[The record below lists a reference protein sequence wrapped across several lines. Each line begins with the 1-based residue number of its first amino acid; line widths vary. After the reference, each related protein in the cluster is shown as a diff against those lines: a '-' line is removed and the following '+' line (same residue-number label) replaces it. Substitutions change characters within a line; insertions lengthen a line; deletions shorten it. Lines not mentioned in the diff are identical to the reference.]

1 MRIFDD
7 KRCDDTIRLAIDR
20 ELGSIQLDASQKS
33 AILAQC
39 RPSLT
44 VAPRRR
50 PVRRVLAVAA
60 SFAAV
65 MVLSAGT
72 LAAAPELRESLK
84 GLSEDTIAILQPV
97 NEVSE
102 DQGIRM
108 EVLGAVNDGG
118 VAVAFLSLQDTTGQG
133 RVSDTVLL
141 KDCRISDDMGGAFAN
156 VVSYDETTETA
167 ILRLESM
174 GVDADAGEKI
184 TVSARSLLSGEQQV
198 SDESTGYTVSE
209 LLASGPAAEYAA
221 PEEGMVMGSMAGV
234 ADPEHAEISMEEIE
248 QLKDSGKVPVL
259 KPWAESLKIDG
270 VDWASV
276 AAAAKI
282 GNQLHIQY
290 NTDSVLGGVN
300 SLSFRLKD
308 ASGQVL
314 DLPMLELNIG
324 PRTELS
330 QELYYTETNE
340 YVLFLPEGQDVSD
353 MEVVYSGT
361 TYDSLTQGEWST
373 TFRLEKVKE
382 RLQSKLNL
390 DLGGWTVE
398 SVTISPV
405 ALTVRGSGD
414 MWDMSGEMPM
424 PEISIQLQDGTQVET
439 SAAGTS
445 VSDEGVTLNSMF
457 NEILDLSQVKSVTLN
472 GEVLDMEYITE

>member
-44 VAPRRR
+44 VAPRHR
-50 PVRRVLAVAA
+50 PMRRVLAVAA

-65 MVLSAGT
+65 MVLSVGT

-97 NEVSE
+97 NQVSE

-133 RVSDTVLL
+133 RVSDTVRLM
-141 KDCRISDDMGGAFAN
+141 DCQISDDLGIAIAN

-167 ILRLESM
+167 ILRLEGM
-174 GVDADAGEKI
+174 GGDADAGEKI

-209 LLASGPAAEYAA
+209 LIASGPAAEYAP
-221 PEEGMVMGSMAGV
+221 PEEGLIMGSMAGV
-234 ADPEHAEISMEEIE
+234 DDPENAEITLEEID

-259 KPWAESLKIDG
+259 EPWAEGLKIDG
-270 VDWASV
+270 VDWATV

-308 ASGQVL
+308 SSGQIL

-330 QELYYTETNE
+330 RELYYTETNE

-361 TYDSLTQGEWST
+361 TYDSLTQGNWST
-373 TFRLEKVKE
+373 TFRLEQVKE
-382 RLQSKLNL
+382 RLQSRQEL

-398 SVTISPV
+398 SVTVSPV
-405 ALTVRGSGD
+405 AVTVRGSGD
-414 MWDMSGEMPM
+414 LWDLGGEMP
-424 PEISIQLQDGTQVET
+424 EVRVWLQDGTQVEA
-439 SAAGTS
+439 SSAGTS
-445 VSDEGVTLNSMF
+445 IDGEDVTLNSMF
-457 NEILDLSQVKSVTLN
+457 NEILDLSQVKMVTLN
-472 GEVLDMEYITE
+472 GEPLEMEYVAE

>member
-44 VAPRRR
+44 VAPRHR
-50 PVRRVLAVAA
+50 PMRRVLAVAA

-65 MVLSAGT
+65 MVLSVGT

-97 NEVSE
+97 NQVSE

-133 RVSDTVLL
+133 RVSDTVRLM
-141 KDCRISDDMGGAFAN
+141 DCQISDDLGIAIAN

-167 ILRLESM
+167 ILRLEGM
-174 GVDADAGEKI
+174 GGDADAGEKI

-209 LLASGPAAEYAA
+209 LIASGPAAEYAP
-221 PEEGMVMGSMAGV
+221 PEEGLIMGSMAGV
-234 ADPEHAEISMEEIE
+234 DDPENAEITLEEID

-259 KPWAESLKIDG
+259 EPWAEGLKIDG
-270 VDWASV
+270 VDWATV

-308 ASGQVL
+308 SSGQIL

-330 QELYYTETNE
+330 RELYYTETNE

-353 MEVVYSGT
+353 MEVVYSCT
-361 TYDSLTQGEWST
+361 TYDSLTQGNWST
-373 TFRLEKVKE
+373 TFRLEQVKE
-382 RLQSKLNL
+382 RLQSRQEL

-398 SVTISPV
+398 SVTVSPV
-405 ALTVRGSGD
+405 AVTVRGSGD
-414 MWDMSGEMPM
+414 LWDLGGEMP
-424 PEISIQLQDGTQVET
+424 EVRVWLQDGTQVEA
-439 SAAGTS
+439 SSAGTS
-445 VSDEGVTLNSMF
+445 IDGEDVTLNSMF
-457 NEILDLSQVKSVTLN
+457 NEILDLSQVKTVTLN
-472 GEVLDMEYITE
+472 GEPLEMEYVAE

>member
-20 ELGSIQLDASQKS
+20 ELGSIQVDASQKS

-44 VAPRRR
+44 VAPRHR
-50 PVRRVLAVAA
+50 PMRRVLAVAA

-65 MVLSAGT
+65 MVLSVGT

-97 NEVSE
+97 NQVSE

-133 RVSDTVLL
+133 RVSDTVRLM
-141 KDCRISDDMGGAFAN
+141 DCQISDDLGIAIAN

-167 ILRLESM
+167 ILRLEGM
-174 GVDADAGEKI
+174 GGDADAGEKI

-209 LLASGPAAEYAA
+209 LIASGPAAEYAP
-221 PEEGMVMGSMAGV
+221 PEEGLIMGSMAGV
-234 ADPEHAEISMEEIE
+234 DDPENAEITLEEID

-259 KPWAESLKIDG
+259 EPWAEGLKIDG
-270 VDWASV
+270 VDWATV

-308 ASGQVL
+308 SSGQIL

-330 QELYYTETNE
+330 RELYYTETNE

-361 TYDSLTQGEWST
+361 TYDSLTQGNWST
-373 TFRLEKVKE
+373 TFRLEQVKE
-382 RLQSKLNL
+382 RLQSRQEL

-398 SVTISPV
+398 SVTVSPV
-405 ALTVRGSGD
+405 AVTVRGSGD
-414 MWDMSGEMPM
+414 LWDLGGEMP
-424 PEISIQLQDGTQVET
+424 EVRVWLQDGTQVEA
-439 SAAGTS
+439 SSAGTS
-445 VSDEGVTLNSMF
+445 IDGEDVTLNSMF
-457 NEILDLSQVKSVTLN
+457 NEILDLSQVKTVTLN
-472 GEVLDMEYITE
+472 GEPLEMEYVAE

>member
-44 VAPRRR
+44 VAPHHR
-50 PVRRVLAVAA
+50 PMRRVLAVAA

-65 MVLSAGT
+65 MVLSVGT

-97 NEVSE
+97 NQVSE

-133 RVSDTVLL
+133 RVSDTVRLM
-141 KDCRISDDMGGAFAN
+141 DCQISDDLGIAIAN

-167 ILRLESM
+167 ILRLEGM
-174 GVDADAGEKI
+174 GGDADAGEKI

-198 SDESTGYTVSE
+198 SDESTGYTASE
-209 LLASGPAAEYAA
+209 LIASGPAAEYAP
-221 PEEGMVMGSMAGV
+221 PEEGLIMGSMAGV
-234 ADPEHAEISMEEIE
+234 DDPENAEITLEEID

-259 KPWAESLKIDG
+259 EPWAEGLKIDG
-270 VDWASV
+270 VDWATV

-308 ASGQVL
+308 SSGQIL

-330 QELYYTETNE
+330 RELYYTETNE

-361 TYDSLTQGEWST
+361 TYDSLTQGNWST
-373 TFRLEKVKE
+373 TFRLEQVKE
-382 RLQSKLNL
+382 RLQSRQEL
-390 DLGGWTVE
+390 DLDGWTVE
-398 SVTISPV
+398 SVTVSPV
-405 ALTVRGSGD
+405 AVTVRGSGD
-414 MWDMSGEMPM
+414 LWDLGGEMP
-424 PEISIQLQDGTQVET
+424 EVRVWLQDGTQVEA
-439 SAAGTS
+439 SSAGTS
-445 VSDEGVTLNSMF
+445 IDGEDVTLNSMF
-457 NEILDLSQVKSVTLN
+457 NEILDLSQVKTVTLN
-472 GEVLDMEYITE
+472 GEPLEMEYVAE

>member
-44 VAPRRR
+44 VAPRHR
-50 PVRRVLAVAA
+50 PMRRVLAVAA

-65 MVLSAGT
+65 MVLSVGT

-97 NEVSE
+97 NQVSE

-133 RVSDTVLL
+133 RVSDTVRLM
-141 KDCRISDDMGGAFAN
+141 DCQISDDLGIAIAN

-167 ILRLESM
+167 ILRLEGM
-174 GVDADAGEKI
+174 GGDADAGEKI

-209 LLASGPAAEYAA
+209 LIASGPAAEYAS
-221 PEEGMVMGSMAGV
+221 PEEGLIMGSMAGV
-234 ADPEHAEISMEEIE
+234 DDPENAEITLEEID

-259 KPWAESLKIDG
+259 EPWAEGLKIDG
-270 VDWASV
+270 VDWATV

-308 ASGQVL
+308 SSGQIL

-330 QELYYTETNE
+330 RELYYTETNE

-361 TYDSLTQGEWST
+361 TYDSLTQGNWST
-373 TFRLEKVKE
+373 TFRLEQVKE
-382 RLQSKLNL
+382 RLQSRQEL

-398 SVTISPV
+398 SVTVSPV
-405 ALTVRGSGD
+405 AVTVRGSGD
-414 MWDMSGEMPM
+414 LWDLGGEMP
-424 PEISIQLQDGTQVET
+424 EVRVWLQDGTQVEA
-439 SAAGTS
+439 SSAGTS
-445 VSDEGVTLNSMF
+445 IDGEDVTLNSMF
-457 NEILDLSQVKSVTLN
+457 NEILDLSQVKTVTLN
-472 GEVLDMEYITE
+472 GEPLEMEYVAE

>member
-44 VAPRRR
+44 VAPRHR
-50 PVRRVLAVAA
+50 PMRRVLAVAA

-65 MVLSAGT
+65 MVLSVGT

-97 NEVSE
+97 NQVSE

-133 RVSDTVLL
+133 RVSDTVRLM
-141 KDCRISDDMGGAFAN
+141 DCQISDDLGIAIAN

-167 ILRLESM
+167 ILRLEGM
-174 GVDADAGEKI
+174 GGDADAGEKI

-209 LLASGPAAEYAA
+209 LIASGPAAEYAP
-221 PEEGMVMGSMAGV
+221 PEEGLIMGSMAGV
-234 ADPEHAEISMEEIE
+234 DDPENAEITLEEID

-259 KPWAESLKIDG
+259 EPWAEGLKIDG
-270 VDWASV
+270 VDWATV

-308 ASGQVL
+308 SSGQIL

-330 QELYYTETNE
+330 RELYYTETNE

-361 TYDSLTQGEWST
+361 TYDSLTQGNWST
-373 TFRLEKVKE
+373 TFRLEQVKE
-382 RLQSKLNL
+382 RLQSGQEL

-398 SVTISPV
+398 NVTVSPV
-405 ALTVRGSGD
+405 AVTVRGSGD
-414 MWDMSGEMPM
+414 LWDLGGEMP
-424 PEISIQLQDGTQVET
+424 EVRVWLQDGTQVEA
-439 SAAGTS
+439 SSAGTS
-445 VSDEGVTLNSMF
+445 IDGEDVTLNSMF
-457 NEILDLSQVKSVTLN
+457 NEILDLSQVKTVTLN
-472 GEVLDMEYITE
+472 GEPLEMEYVAE

>member
-44 VAPRRR
+44 VAPRHR
-50 PVRRVLAVAA
+50 PMRRVLAVAA

-65 MVLSAGT
+65 MVLSVGT

-97 NEVSE
+97 NQVSE

-133 RVSDTVLL
+133 RVSDTVRLM
-141 KDCRISDDMGGAFAN
+141 DCQISDDLGIAIAN

-167 ILRLESM
+167 ILRLEGM
-174 GVDADAGEKI
+174 GGDADAGEKI

-209 LLASGPAAEYAA
+209 LIASGPAAEYAP
-221 PEEGMVMGSMAGV
+221 PEEGLIMGSMAGV
-234 ADPEHAEISMEEIE
+234 DDPENAEITLEEID

-259 KPWAESLKIDG
+259 EPWAEGLKIDG
-270 VDWASV
+270 VDWATV

-308 ASGQVL
+308 SSGQIL

-330 QELYYTETNE
+330 RELYYTETNE
-340 YVLFLPEGQDVSD
+340 YVLFLPEGQDASD

-361 TYDSLTQGEWST
+361 TYDSLTQGNWST
-373 TFRLEKVKE
+373 TFRLEQVKE
-382 RLQSKLNL
+382 RLQSRQEL
-390 DLGGWTVE
+390 DVGGWTVE
-398 SVTISPV
+398 SVTVSPV
-405 ALTVRGSGD
+405 SVTVRGSGD
-414 MWDMSGEMPM
+414 LWDMGGEMP
-424 PEISIQLQDGTQVET
+424 EVRVWLQDGTQVEA
-439 SAAGTS
+439 SSAGTS
-445 VSDEGVTLNSMF
+445 IDGEDVTLNSMF
-457 NEILDLSQVKSVTLN
+457 NEILDLSQVKTVTLN
-472 GEVLDMEYITE
+472 GKPLEMEYVAE

>member
-44 VAPRRR
+44 VAPHHR
-50 PVRRVLAVAA
+50 PMRRVLAVAA

-65 MVLSAGT
+65 MVLSVGT

-97 NEVSE
+97 NQVSE

-133 RVSDTVLL
+133 RVSDTVRLM
-141 KDCRISDDMGGAFAN
+141 DCQISDDLGIAIAN

-167 ILRLESM
+167 ILRLEGM
-174 GVDADAGEKI
+174 GGDADAGEKI

-209 LLASGPAAEYAA
+209 LIASGPAAEYAP
-221 PEEGMVMGSMAGV
+221 PEEGLIMGSMAGV
-234 ADPEHAEISMEEIE
+234 DDPENAEITLEEID

-259 KPWAESLKIDG
+259 EPWAESLKIDG
-270 VDWASV
+270 VDWATV

-308 ASGQVL
+308 SSGQIL

-330 QELYYTETNE
+330 RELYYTETNE

-361 TYDSLTQGEWST
+361 TYDSLTQGNWST
-373 TFRLEKVKE
+373 TFRLEQVKE
-382 RLQSKLNL
+382 RLQSRQEL

-398 SVTISPV
+398 SVTVSPV
-405 ALTVRGSGD
+405 AVTVRGSGD
-414 MWDMSGEMPM
+414 LWDLGGEMP
-424 PEISIQLQDGTQVET
+424 EVRVWLQDGTQVEA
-439 SAAGTS
+439 SSAGTS
-445 VSDEGVTLNSMF
+445 IDGEDVTLNSMF
-457 NEILDLSQVKSVTLN
+457 NEILDLSQVKMVTLN
-472 GEVLDMEYITE
+472 GEPLEMEYVAE

>member
-44 VAPRRR
+44 VAPHHR
-50 PVRRVLAVAA
+50 PMRRVLAVAA

-65 MVLSAGT
+65 MVLSVGT

-97 NEVSE
+97 NQVSE

-133 RVSDTVLL
+133 RVSDTVRLM
-141 KDCRISDDMGGAFAN
+141 DCQISDDLGIAIAN

-167 ILRLESM
+167 ILRLEGM
-174 GVDADAGEKI
+174 GGDADAGEKI

-209 LLASGPAAEYAA
+209 LIASGPAAEYAP
-221 PEEGMVMGSMAGV
+221 PEEGLIMGSMAGV
-234 ADPEHAEISMEEIE
+234 DDPENAEITLEEID

-259 KPWAESLKIDG
+259 EPWAEGLKIDG
-270 VDWASV
+270 VDWATV

-308 ASGQVL
+308 SSGQIL

-330 QELYYTETNE
+330 RELYYTETNE
-340 YVLFLPEGQDVSD
+340 YVLFLPEGQDASD

-361 TYDSLTQGEWST
+361 TYDSLTQGNWST
-373 TFRLEKVKE
+373 TFRLEQVKE
-382 RLQSKLNL
+382 RLQSRQEL
-390 DLGGWTVE
+390 DVGGWTVE
-398 SVTISPV
+398 SVTVSPV
-405 ALTVRGSGD
+405 SVTVRGSGD
-414 MWDMSGEMPM
+414 LWDMGGEMP
-424 PEISIQLQDGTQVET
+424 EVRVWLQDGTQVEA
-439 SAAGTS
+439 SSAGTS
-445 VSDEGVTLNSMF
+445 IDGEDVTLNSMF
-457 NEILDLSQVKSVTLN
+457 NEILDLSQVKTVTLN
-472 GEVLDMEYITE
+472 GKPLEMEYVAE

>member
-1 MRIFDD
+1 M
-7 KRCDDTIRLAIDR
+7 
-20 ELGSIQLDASQKS
+20 DASQKS

-44 VAPRRR
+44 VAPRHR
-50 PVRRVLAVAA
+50 PMRRVLAVAA

-65 MVLSAGT
+65 MVLSVGT

-97 NEVSE
+97 NQVSE

-133 RVSDTVLL
+133 RVSDTVRLM
-141 KDCRISDDMGGAFAN
+141 DCQISDDLGIAIAN

-167 ILRLESM
+167 ILRLEGM
-174 GVDADAGEKI
+174 GGDADAGEKI

-209 LLASGPAAEYAA
+209 LIASGPAAEYAP
-221 PEEGMVMGSMAGV
+221 PEEGLIMGSMAGV
-234 ADPEHAEISMEEIE
+234 DDPENAEITLEEID

-259 KPWAESLKIDG
+259 EPWAEGLKIDG
-270 VDWASV
+270 VDWATV

-308 ASGQVL
+308 SSGQIL

-330 QELYYTETNE
+330 RELYYTEINE

-361 TYDSLTQGEWST
+361 TYDSLTQGNWST
-373 TFRLEKVKE
+373 TFRLEQVKE
-382 RLQSKLNL
+382 RLQSRQEL

-398 SVTISPV
+398 SVTVSPV
-405 ALTVRGSGD
+405 AVTVRGSGD
-414 MWDMSGEMPM
+414 LWDLGGEMP
-424 PEISIQLQDGTQVET
+424 EVRVWLQDGTQVEA
-439 SAAGTS
+439 SSAGTS
-445 VSDEGVTLNSMF
+445 IDGEDVTLNSMF
-457 NEILDLSQVKSVTLN
+457 NEILDLSQVKTVTLN
-472 GEVLDMEYITE
+472 GEPLEMEYVAE

>member
-44 VAPRRR
+44 VAPRHR
-50 PVRRVLAVAA
+50 PMRRVLAVAA

-65 MVLSAGT
+65 MVLSVGT

-97 NEVSE
+97 NQVSE

-133 RVSDTVLL
+133 RVSDTVRLM
-141 KDCRISDDMGGAFAN
+141 DCQISDDLGIAIAN

-167 ILRLESM
+167 ILRLEGM
-174 GVDADAGEKI
+174 GGDADAGEKI
-184 TVSARSLLSGEQQV
+184 TVSARSLLSGEQQG

-209 LLASGPAAEYAA
+209 LIASGPAAEYAP
-221 PEEGMVMGSMAGV
+221 PEEGLIMGSMAGV
-234 ADPEHAEISMEEIE
+234 DDPENAEITLEEID

-259 KPWAESLKIDG
+259 EPWAEGLKIDG
-270 VDWASV
+270 VDWATV

-308 ASGQVL
+308 SSGQIL

-330 QELYYTETNE
+330 RELYYTETNE

-361 TYDSLTQGEWST
+361 TYDSLTQGNWST
-373 TFRLEKVKE
+373 TFRLEQVKE
-382 RLQSKLNL
+382 LLQSRQEL
-390 DLGGWTVE
+390 DLDGWTVE
-398 SVTISPV
+398 SVTVSPV
-405 ALTVRGSGD
+405 AVTVRGSGD
-414 MWDMSGEMPM
+414 LWDLGGEMP
-424 PEISIQLQDGTQVET
+424 EVRVWLQDGTQVEA
-439 SAAGTS
+439 SSAGTS
-445 VSDEGVTLNSMF
+445 IDGEDVTLNSMF
-457 NEILDLSQVKSVTLN
+457 NEILDLSQVKTVTLN
-472 GEVLDMEYITE
+472 GEPLKMEYVAE

>member
-44 VAPRRR
+44 VAPHHR
-50 PVRRVLAVAA
+50 PMRRVLAVAA

-65 MVLSAGT
+65 MVLSVGT

-97 NEVSE
+97 NQVSE

-133 RVSDTVLL
+133 RVSDTVRLM
-141 KDCRISDDMGGAFAN
+141 DCQISDDLGIAIAN

-167 ILRLESM
+167 ILRLEGM
-174 GVDADAGEKI
+174 GGDADAGEKI

-209 LLASGPAAEYAA
+209 LIASGPAAEYAP
-221 PEEGMVMGSMAGV
+221 PEEGLIMGSMAGV
-234 ADPEHAEISMEEIE
+234 DDPENAEITLEEID

-259 KPWAESLKIDG
+259 EPWAEGLKIDG
-270 VDWASV
+270 GDWAAV

-308 ASGQVL
+308 SSGQIL

-330 QELYYTETNE
+330 RELYYTETNE

-361 TYDSLTQGEWST
+361 TYDSLTQGNWST
-373 TFRLEKVKE
+373 TFRLEQVKE
-382 RLQSKLNL
+382 RLQSRQ
-390 DLGGWTVE
+390 
-398 SVTISPV
+398 P
-405 ALTVRGSGD
+405 GSGRLERGEGD
-414 MWDMSGEMPM
+414 HLPGGAHRARQRRSVGSGRRDAGG
-424 PEISIQLQDGTQVET
+424 SRL
-439 SAAGTS
+439 AAGWYP
-445 VSDEGVTLNSMF
+445 GGCLFRRN
-457 NEILDLSQVKSVTLN
+457 IHRW
-472 GEVLDMEYITE
+472 

>member
-20 ELGSIQLDASQKS
+20 ELGSIQLDASQKN

-44 VAPRRR
+44 VTPRRR
-50 PVRRVLAVAA
+50 PMRRVLAVAA

-133 RVSDTVLL
+133 RVSDTVRLM
-141 KDCRISDDMGGAFAN
+141 DCKISEDMGMAFAH

-167 ILRLESM
+167 ILRLEGM
-174 GVDADAGEKI
+174 GGDADAGEKI

-198 SDESTGYTVSE
+198 SDEPTGYTVSE

-221 PEEGMVMGSMAGV
+221 PEEGQVMGIMAGV

-248 QLKDSGKVPVL
+248 QLKDSGQVPVL
-259 KPWAESLKIDG
+259 EPWAESLKIDG

-276 AAAAKI
+276 AAAKI

-300 SLSFRLKD
+300 NLSFRLKD
-308 ASGQVL
+308 AAGQVL

-361 TYDSLTQGEWST
+361 TYESLTQGEWST
-373 TFRLEKVKE
+373 TFRLEQVKE

-390 DLGGWTVE
+390 DLGGWSVE

-414 MWDMSGEMPM
+414 MWDMGSEMPM
-424 PEISIQLQDGTQVET
+424 PEITIQLQDGTQVET

-445 VSDEGVTLNSMF
+445 VSDKGVTLNSMF

-472 GEVLDMEYITE
+472 GEALDMEYITE

>member
-20 ELGSIQLDASQKS
+20 ELGSIHLDASQKS

-44 VAPRRR
+44 VAPRHR
-50 PVRRVLAVAA
+50 PMRRVLAVAA

-65 MVLSAGT
+65 MVLSVGT

-97 NEVSE
+97 NQVSE

-133 RVSDTVLL
+133 RVSDTVRLM
-141 KDCRISDDMGGAFAN
+141 DCQISDDLGIAIAN

-167 ILRLESM
+167 ILRLEGM
-174 GVDADAGEKI
+174 GGDADAGEKI

-209 LLASGPAAEYAA
+209 LIASGPAAEYAP
-221 PEEGMVMGSMAGV
+221 PEEGLIMGSMAGV
-234 ADPEHAEISMEEIE
+234 DDPENAEITLEEID

-259 KPWAESLKIDG
+259 EPWAEGLKIDG
-270 VDWASV
+270 VDWATV

-308 ASGQVL
+308 SSGQIL

-330 QELYYTETNE
+330 RELYYTETNE

-361 TYDSLTQGEWST
+361 TYDSLTQGNWST
-373 TFRLEKVKE
+373 TFRLEQVKE
-382 RLQSKLNL
+382 RLQSRQEL

-398 SVTISPV
+398 SVTVSPV
-405 ALTVRGSGD
+405 AVTVRGSGD
-414 MWDMSGEMPM
+414 LWDLGGEMP
-424 PEISIQLQDGTQVET
+424 EVRVWLQDGTQVEA
-439 SAAGTS
+439 SSAGTS
-445 VSDEGVTLNSMF
+445 IDGEDVTLNSMF
-457 NEILDLSQVKSVTLN
+457 NEILDLSQVKTVTLN
-472 GEVLDMEYITE
+472 GEPLKMEYVAE

>member
-44 VAPRRR
+44 VAPHHR
-50 PVRRVLAVAA
+50 PMRRVLAVAA

-65 MVLSAGT
+65 MVLSVGT

-97 NEVSE
+97 NQVSE

-133 RVSDTVLL
+133 RVSDTVRLM
-141 KDCRISDDMGGAFAN
+141 DCQISDDLGIAIAN

-167 ILRLESM
+167 ILRLEGM
-174 GVDADAGEKI
+174 GGDADAGEKI

-209 LLASGPAAEYAA
+209 LIASGPAAEYAP
-221 PEEGMVMGSMAGV
+221 PEEGLIMGSMAGV
-234 ADPEHAEISMEEIE
+234 DDPENAEITLEEID

-259 KPWAESLKIDG
+259 EPWAEGLKIDG
-270 VDWASV
+270 VDWATV

-308 ASGQVL
+308 SSGQIL

-330 QELYYTETNE
+330 RELYYTETNE

-361 TYDSLTQGEWST
+361 TYDSLTQGNWST
-373 TFRLEKVKE
+373 TFRLEQVKE
-382 RLQSKLNL
+382 RLQSRQEL

-398 SVTISPV
+398 SVTVSPV
-405 ALTVRGSGD
+405 AVTVRGSGD
-414 MWDMSGEMPM
+414 LWDLGGEMP
-424 PEISIQLQDGTQVET
+424 EVRVWLQDGTQVEA
-439 SAAGTS
+439 SSAGTS
-445 VSDEGVTLNSMF
+445 IDGEDVTLNSMF
-457 NEILDLSQVKSVTLN
+457 NEILDLSQVKTVTLN
-472 GEVLDMEYITE
+472 GEPLEMEYVAE

>member
-7 KRCDDTIRLAIDR
+7 KRCDDTIRLAIDH

-44 VAPRRR
+44 VTPRRR
-50 PVRRVLAVAA
+50 PMRRVLAVAA

-65 MVLSAGT
+65 MVLSVGT

-97 NEVSE
+97 NQVSE

-118 VAVAFLSLQDTTGQG
+118 VAVAFLSLQDTAGKG
-133 RVSDTVLL
+133 RVSDTIRLM
-141 KDCRISDDMGGAFAN
+141 DCKISDDLGVAIAN

-167 ILRLESM
+167 ILRLEGM
-174 GVDADAGEKI
+174 GGDADAGEKI

-198 SDESTGYTVSE
+198 SDEPTGYTVSE
-209 LLASGPAAEYAA
+209 LIASGPAAEYAA
-221 PEEGMVMGSMAGV
+221 PEEGLIMGSMAGV
-234 ADPEHAEISMEEIE
+234 DDPENAEITLEEID

-270 VDWASV
+270 VDWATV

-308 ASGQVL
+308 ASGEVL

-340 YVLFLPEGQDVSD
+340 YVLFLPEGRDVSN

-361 TYDSLTQGEWST
+361 TYESLTQGEWST
-373 TFRLEKVKE
+373 TFRLEQVKE
-382 RLQSKLNL
+382 RLQSKPKL
-390 DLGGWTVE
+390 DVGGWTVE
-398 SVTISPV
+398 SVTVSPV
-405 ALTVRGSGD
+405 SVTVRGSGD
-414 MWDMSGEMPM
+414 LWDMGGEMP
-424 PEISIQLQDGTQVET
+424 EVRVWLQDGTQVEA

-445 VSDEGVTLNSMF
+445 IDGEDVTLNSMF
-457 NEILDLSQVKSVTLN
+457 NEILDLSQVKTVTLN
-472 GEVLDMEYITE
+472 GEPLDMEYVAE

>member
-44 VAPRRR
+44 VAPRHR
-50 PVRRVLAVAA
+50 PMRRVLAVAA

-65 MVLSAGT
+65 MVLSVGT

-97 NEVSE
+97 NQVSE

-133 RVSDTVLL
+133 RVSDTVRLM
-141 KDCRISDDMGGAFAN
+141 DCQISDDLGIAIAN

-167 ILRLESM
+167 ILRLEGM
-174 GVDADAGEKI
+174 GGDTDAGEKI

-209 LLASGPAAEYAA
+209 LIASGPAAEYAP
-221 PEEGMVMGSMAGV
+221 PEEGLIMGSMAGV
-234 ADPEHAEISMEEIE
+234 DDPENAEITLEEID

-259 KPWAESLKIDG
+259 EPWAEGLKIDG
-270 VDWASV
+270 VDWATV

-308 ASGQVL
+308 SSGQIL

-330 QELYYTETNE
+330 RELYYTETNE

-361 TYDSLTQGEWST
+361 TYDSLTQGNWST
-373 TFRLEKVKE
+373 TFRLEQVKE
-382 RLQSKLNL
+382 RLQSGQEL

-398 SVTISPV
+398 NVTVSPV
-405 ALTVRGSGD
+405 AVTVRGSGD
-414 MWDMSGEMPM
+414 LWDLGGEMP
-424 PEISIQLQDGTQVET
+424 EVRVWLQDGTQVEA
-439 SAAGTS
+439 SSAGTS
-445 VSDEGVTLNSMF
+445 IDGEDVTLNSMF
-457 NEILDLSQVKSVTLN
+457 NEILDLSQVKTVTLN
-472 GEVLDMEYITE
+472 GEPLEMEYVAE

>member
-20 ELGSIQLDASQKS
+20 ELGSIHLDASQKS

-44 VAPRRR
+44 VAPRHR
-50 PVRRVLAVAA
+50 PMRRVLAVAA

-65 MVLSAGT
+65 MVLSVGT

-97 NEVSE
+97 NQVSE

-133 RVSDTVLL
+133 RVSDTVRLM
-141 KDCRISDDMGGAFAN
+141 DCQISDDLGIAIAN

-167 ILRLESM
+167 ILRLEGM
-174 GVDADAGEKI
+174 GGDADAGEKI

-209 LLASGPAAEYAA
+209 LIASGPAAEYAP
-221 PEEGMVMGSMAGV
+221 PEEGLIMGSMAGV
-234 ADPEHAEISMEEIE
+234 DDPENAEITLEEID

-259 KPWAESLKIDG
+259 EPWAEGLKIDG
-270 VDWASV
+270 VDWATV

-308 ASGQVL
+308 SSGQIL
-314 DLPMLELNIG
+314 DLRMLELNIG

-330 QELYYTETNE
+330 RELYYTETNE

-361 TYDSLTQGEWST
+361 TYDSLTQGNWST
-373 TFRLEKVKE
+373 TFRLEQVKE
-382 RLQSKLNL
+382 RLQSRQEL

-398 SVTISPV
+398 SVTVSPV
-405 ALTVRGSGD
+405 AVTVRGSGD
-414 MWDMSGEMPM
+414 LWDLGGEMP
-424 PEISIQLQDGTQVET
+424 EVRVWLQDGTQVEA
-439 SAAGTS
+439 SSAGTS
-445 VSDEGVTLNSMF
+445 IDGEDVTLNSMF
-457 NEILDLSQVKSVTLN
+457 NEILDLSQVKTVTLN
-472 GEVLDMEYITE
+472 GEPLKMEYVAE

>member
-44 VAPRRR
+44 VAPRHR
-50 PVRRVLAVAA
+50 PMRRVLAVAA

-65 MVLSAGT
+65 MVLSVGT

-97 NEVSE
+97 NQVSE

-133 RVSDTVLL
+133 RVSDTVRLM
-141 KDCRISDDMGGAFAN
+141 DCQISDDLGIAIAN

-167 ILRLESM
+167 ILRLEGM
-174 GVDADAGEKI
+174 GGDADAGEKI

-209 LLASGPAAEYAA
+209 LIASGPAAEYAP
-221 PEEGMVMGSMAGV
+221 PEEGLIMGSMAGV
-234 ADPEHAEISMEEIE
+234 DDPENAEITLEEID

-259 KPWAESLKIDG
+259 EPWAEGLKIDG
-270 VDWASV
+270 VDWATV

-308 ASGQVL
+308 SSGQIL

-330 QELYYTETNE
+330 RELYYTETNE

-361 TYDSLTQGEWST
+361 TYDSLTQGNWST
-373 TFRLEKVKE
+373 TFRLEQVKE
-382 RLQSKLNL
+382 RLQSRQEL

-398 SVTISPV
+398 SVTVSPV
-405 ALTVRGSGD
+405 AVTVRGSGD
-414 MWDMSGEMPM
+414 LWDLGGEMP
-424 PEISIQLQDGTQVET
+424 EVRVWLQDGTQVDA
-439 SAAGTS
+439 SSAGTS
-445 VSDEGVTLNSMF
+445 IDGEDVTLNSMF
-457 NEILDLSQVKSVTLN
+457 NEILDLSQVKTVTLN
-472 GEVLDMEYITE
+472 GEPLEMEYVAE

>member
-44 VAPRRR
+44 VAPHHR
-50 PVRRVLAVAA
+50 PMRRVLAVAA

-65 MVLSAGT
+65 MVLSVGT

-97 NEVSE
+97 NQVSE

-133 RVSDTVLL
+133 RVSDTVRLM
-141 KDCRISDDMGGAFAN
+141 DCQISDDLGIAIAN

-167 ILRLESM
+167 ILRLEGM
-174 GVDADAGEKI
+174 GGDADAGEKI

-209 LLASGPAAEYAA
+209 LIASGPAAEYAP
-221 PEEGMVMGSMAGV
+221 PEEGLIMGSMAGV
-234 ADPEHAEISMEEIE
+234 DDPENAEITLEEID

-259 KPWAESLKIDG
+259 EPWAEGLKIDG
-270 VDWASV
+270 VDWATV

-308 ASGQVL
+308 SSGQIL

-330 QELYYTETNE
+330 RELYYTETNE

-361 TYDSLTQGEWST
+361 TYDSLTQGNWST
-373 TFRLEKVKE
+373 TFRLEQVKE
-382 RLQSKLNL
+382 RLQSRQEL
-390 DLGGWTVE
+390 DMGGWTVE
-398 SVTISPV
+398 SVTVSPV
-405 ALTVRGSGD
+405 AVTVRGSGD
-414 MWDMSGEMPM
+414 LWDLGGEMP
-424 PEISIQLQDGTQVET
+424 EVRVWLQDGTQVDA
-439 SAAGTS
+439 SSAGTS
-445 VSDEGVTLNSMF
+445 IDGEDVTLNSMF
-457 NEILDLSQVKSVTLN
+457 NEILDLSQVKTVTLN
-472 GEVLDMEYITE
+472 GEPLEMEYVAE

>member
-7 KRCDDTIRLAIDR
+7 KRCDDTVRLAIDR

-44 VAPRRR
+44 VAPRHR

-65 MVLSAGT
+65 MVLSVGT

-97 NEVSE
+97 NQVSE

-133 RVSDTVLL
+133 RVSDTVRLM
-141 KDCRISDDMGGAFAN
+141 DCQISDDLGIAIAN

-167 ILRLESM
+167 ILRLEGM
-174 GVDADAGEKI
+174 GGDADAGEKI
-184 TVSARSLLSGEQQV
+184 TVSARSLLSGEQRV

-209 LLASGPAAEYAA
+209 LIASGPAAEYAP
-221 PEEGMVMGSMAGV
+221 PEEGLIMGSMAGV
-234 ADPEHAEISMEEIE
+234 DDPENAEITLEEID

-259 KPWAESLKIDG
+259 EPWAEGLKIDG
-270 VDWASV
+270 VDWATV

-308 ASGQVL
+308 SSGQIL

-330 QELYYTETNE
+330 RELYYTETNE

-361 TYDSLTQGEWST
+361 TYDSLTQGNWST
-373 TFRLEKVKE
+373 TFRLEQVKE
-382 RLQSKLNL
+382 RLQSRQEL

-398 SVTISPV
+398 SVTVSPV
-405 ALTVRGSGD
+405 AVTVRGSGD
-414 MWDMSGEMPM
+414 LWDLGGEMP
-424 PEISIQLQDGTQVET
+424 EVRVWLQDGTQVEA
-439 SAAGTS
+439 SSAGTS
-445 VSDEGVTLNSMF
+445 IDGEDVTLNSMF
-457 NEILDLSQVKSVTLN
+457 NEILDLSQVKTVTLN
-472 GEVLDMEYITE
+472 GEPLEMEYVAE

>member
-7 KRCDDTIRLAIDR
+7 KRCDDTIRLVIDR

-44 VAPRRR
+44 VAPRHR
-50 PVRRVLAVAA
+50 PMRRVLAVAA

-65 MVLSAGT
+65 MVLSVGT

-97 NEVSE
+97 NQVSE

-133 RVSDTVLL
+133 RVSDTVRLM
-141 KDCRISDDMGGAFAN
+141 DCQISDDLGIAIAN

-167 ILRLESM
+167 ILRLEGM
-174 GVDADAGEKI
+174 GGDADAGEKI

-209 LLASGPAAEYAA
+209 LIASGPAAEYAP
-221 PEEGMVMGSMAGV
+221 PEEGLIMGSMAGV
-234 ADPEHAEISMEEIE
+234 DDPENAEITLEEID

-259 KPWAESLKIDG
+259 EPWAEGLKIDG
-270 VDWASV
+270 VDWATV

-308 ASGQVL
+308 SSGQIL

-330 QELYYTETNE
+330 RELYYTETNE

-361 TYDSLTQGEWST
+361 TYDSLTQGNWST
-373 TFRLEKVKE
+373 TFRLEQVKE
-382 RLQSKLNL
+382 RLQSGQEL

-398 SVTISPV
+398 NVTVSPV
-405 ALTVRGSGD
+405 AVTVRGSGD
-414 MWDMSGEMPM
+414 LWDLGGEMP
-424 PEISIQLQDGTQVET
+424 EVRVWLQDGTQVEA
-439 SAAGTS
+439 SSAGTS
-445 VSDEGVTLNSMF
+445 IDGEDVTLNSMF
-457 NEILDLSQVKSVTLN
+457 NEILDLSQVKTVTLN
-472 GEVLDMEYITE
+472 GEPLEMEYVAE

>member
-44 VAPRRR
+44 VAPHHR
-50 PVRRVLAVAA
+50 PMRRVLAVAA

-65 MVLSAGT
+65 MVLSVGT

-97 NEVSE
+97 NQVSE

-133 RVSDTVLL
+133 RVSDTVRLM
-141 KDCRISDDMGGAFAN
+141 DCQISDDLGIAIAN

-167 ILRLESM
+167 ILRLEGM
-174 GVDADAGEKI
+174 GGDADAGEKI

-209 LLASGPAAEYAA
+209 LIASGPAAEYAP
-221 PEEGMVMGSMAGV
+221 PEEGLIMGSMAGV
-234 ADPEHAEISMEEIE
+234 DDPENAEITLEEID

-259 KPWAESLKIDG
+259 EPWAESLKIDG
-270 VDWASV
+270 VDWATV

-308 ASGQVL
+308 SSGQIL

-330 QELYYTETNE
+330 RELYYTETNE

-361 TYDSLTQGEWST
+361 TYDSLTQGNWST
-373 TFRLEKVKE
+373 TFRLEQVKE
-382 RLQSKLNL
+382 RLQSRQEL

-398 SVTISPV
+398 SVTVSPV
-405 ALTVRGSGD
+405 AVTVRGSGD
-414 MWDMSGEMPM
+414 LWDLGGEMP
-424 PEISIQLQDGTQVET
+424 EVRVWLQDGTQVEA
-439 SAAGTS
+439 SSAGTS
-445 VSDEGVTLNSMF
+445 IDGEDVTLNSMF
-457 NEILDLSQVKSVTLN
+457 NEILDLSQVKTVTLN
-472 GEVLDMEYITE
+472 GEPLEMEYVAE

>member
-44 VAPRRR
+44 VAPRHR
-50 PVRRVLAVAA
+50 PMRRVLAVAA

-65 MVLSAGT
+65 MVLSVGT

-97 NEVSE
+97 NQVSE

-133 RVSDTVLL
+133 RVSDTVRLM
-141 KDCRISDDMGGAFAN
+141 DCQISDDLGIAIAN

-167 ILRLESM
+167 ILRLEGM
-174 GVDADAGEKI
+174 GGDADAGEKI

-209 LLASGPAAEYAA
+209 LIASGPAAEYAP
-221 PEEGMVMGSMAGV
+221 PEEGLIMGSMAGV
-234 ADPEHAEISMEEIE
+234 DDPENAEITLEEID

-259 KPWAESLKIDG
+259 EPWAEGLKIDG
-270 VDWASV
+270 VDWATV

-308 ASGQVL
+308 SSGQIL

-330 QELYYTETNE
+330 RELYYTETNE

-361 TYDSLTQGEWST
+361 TYDSLTQGNWST
-373 TFRLEKVKE
+373 TFRLEQVKE
-382 RLQSKLNL
+382 RLQSRPEL

-398 SVTISPV
+398 SVTVSPV
-405 ALTVRGSGD
+405 AVTVRGSGD
-414 MWDMSGEMPM
+414 LWDLGGEMP
-424 PEISIQLQDGTQVET
+424 EVRVWLQDGTQVEA
-439 SAAGTS
+439 SSAGTS
-445 VSDEGVTLNSMF
+445 IDGEDVTLNSMF
-457 NEILDLSQVKSVTLN
+457 NEILDLSQVKTVTLN
-472 GEVLDMEYITE
+472 GKPLEMEYVAE

>member
-44 VAPRRR
+44 VAPRHR
-50 PVRRVLAVAA
+50 PMRRVLAVAA

-65 MVLSAGT
+65 MVLSVGT

-97 NEVSE
+97 NQVSE

-133 RVSDTVLL
+133 RVSDTVRLM
-141 KDCRISDDMGGAFAN
+141 DCQISDDLGIAIAN

-167 ILRLESM
+167 ILRLEGM
-174 GVDADAGEKI
+174 GGDADAGEKI

-209 LLASGPAAEYAA
+209 LIASGPAAEYAP
-221 PEEGMVMGSMAGV
+221 PEEGLIMGSMAGV
-234 ADPEHAEISMEEIE
+234 DDPENAEITLEEID

-259 KPWAESLKIDG
+259 EPWAEGLKIDG
-270 VDWASV
+270 VDWATV

-308 ASGQVL
+308 ASGEVL

-330 QELYYTETNE
+330 RELYYTETNE

-361 TYDSLTQGEWST
+361 TYDSLTQGNWST
-373 TFRLEKVKE
+373 TFRLEQVKE
-382 RLQSKLNL
+382 RLQSRQEL

-398 SVTISPV
+398 SVTVSPV
-405 ALTVRGSGD
+405 AVTVRGSGD
-414 MWDMSGEMPM
+414 LWDLGGEMP
-424 PEISIQLQDGTQVET
+424 EVRVWLQDGTQVDA
-439 SAAGTS
+439 SSAGTS
-445 VSDEGVTLNSMF
+445 IDGEDVTLNSMF
-457 NEILDLSQVKSVTLN
+457 NEILDLSQVKTVTLN
-472 GEVLDMEYITE
+472 GEPLEMEYVAE

>member
-1 MRIFDD
+1 MGM
-7 KRCDDTIRLAIDR
+7 AI
-20 ELGSIQLDASQKS
+20 
-33 AILAQC
+33 
-39 RPSLT
+39 
-44 VAPRRR
+44 
-50 PVRRVLAVAA
+50 
-60 SFAAV
+60 
-65 MVLSAGT
+65 
-72 LAAAPELRESLK
+72 
-84 GLSEDTIAILQPV
+84 
-97 NEVSE
+97 
-102 DQGIRM
+102 
-108 EVLGAVNDGG
+108 
-118 VAVAFLSLQDTTGQG
+118 
-133 RVSDTVLL
+133 
-141 KDCRISDDMGGAFAN
+141 AN

-174 GVDADAGEKI
+174 GGDADAGDKI

-198 SDESTGYTVSE
+198 SDASTGYTVSE

-248 QLKDSGKVPVL
+248 RLKDSGQVPVL

-270 VDWASV
+270 VDWATV

-300 SLSFRLKD
+300 SLGFRLKD

-361 TYDSLTQGEWST
+361 IYDSLTQGEWST
-373 TFRLEKVKE
+373 TFRLEQVKE

-405 ALTVRGSGD
+405 ALTVRGTGD
-414 MWDMSGEMPM
+414 MWDMGGEMAM
-424 PEISIQLQDGTQVET
+424 PEIVIQLKDGTQVQT

-472 GEVLDMEYITE
+472 GEALNMEYVTE

>member
-44 VAPRRR
+44 VAPHHR
-50 PVRRVLAVAA
+50 PMRRVLAVAA

-65 MVLSAGT
+65 MVLSVGT

-97 NEVSE
+97 NQVSE

-133 RVSDTVLL
+133 RVSDTVRLM
-141 KDCRISDDMGGAFAN
+141 DCQISDDLGIAIAN

-167 ILRLESM
+167 ILRLEGM
-174 GVDADAGEKI
+174 GGDADAGEKI

-209 LLASGPAAEYAA
+209 LIASGPAAEYAP
-221 PEEGMVMGSMAGV
+221 PEEGLIMGSMAGV
-234 ADPEHAEISMEEIE
+234 DDPENAEITLEEID

-259 KPWAESLKIDG
+259 EPWAEGLKIDG
-270 VDWASV
+270 VDWAAV

-308 ASGQVL
+308 SSGQIL

-330 QELYYTETNE
+330 RELYYTETNE

-361 TYDSLTQGEWST
+361 TYDSLTQGNWST
-373 TFRLEKVKE
+373 TFRLEQVKE
-382 RLQSKLNL
+382 RLQSRQEL

-398 SVTISPV
+398 SVTVSPV
-405 ALTVRGSGD
+405 AVTVRGSGD
-414 MWDMSGEMPM
+414 LWDLGGEMP
-424 PEISIQLQDGTQVET
+424 EVRVWLQDGTQVDA
-439 SAAGTS
+439 SSAGTS
-445 VSDEGVTLNSMF
+445 IDGEDVTLNSMF
-457 NEILDLSQVKSVTLN
+457 NEILDLSQVKTVTLN
-472 GEVLDMEYITE
+472 GEPLEMEYVAE

>member
-44 VAPRRR
+44 VAPHHR
-50 PVRRVLAVAA
+50 PMRRVLAVAA

-65 MVLSAGT
+65 MVLSVGT

-97 NEVSE
+97 NQVSE

-133 RVSDTVLL
+133 RVSDTVRLM
-141 KDCRISDDMGGAFAN
+141 DCQISDDLGIAIAN

-167 ILRLESM
+167 ILRLEGM
-174 GVDADAGEKI
+174 GGDADAGEKI

-209 LLASGPAAEYAA
+209 LIASGPAAEYAP
-221 PEEGMVMGSMAGV
+221 PEEGLIMGSMAGV
-234 ADPEHAEISMEEIE
+234 DDPENAEITLEEID

-259 KPWAESLKIDG
+259 EPWAEGLKIDG
-270 VDWASV
+270 VDWATV

-308 ASGQVL
+308 SSGQIL

-330 QELYYTETNE
+330 RELYYTETNE

-353 MEVVYSGT
+353 MEVVYSVT
-361 TYDSLTQGEWST
+361 TYDSLTQGNWST
-373 TFRLEKVKE
+373 TFRLEQVKE
-382 RLQSKLNL
+382 RLQSRQEL

-398 SVTISPV
+398 SVTVSPV
-405 ALTVRGSGD
+405 AVTVRGSGD
-414 MWDMSGEMPM
+414 LWDLGGEMP
-424 PEISIQLQDGTQVET
+424 EVRVWLQDGTQVDA
-439 SAAGTS
+439 SSAGTS
-445 VSDEGVTLNSMF
+445 IDGEDVTLNSMF
-457 NEILDLSQVKSVTLN
+457 NEILDLSQVKTVTLN
-472 GEVLDMEYITE
+472 GEPLEMEYVAE

>member
-44 VAPRRR
+44 VAPRHR

-65 MVLSAGT
+65 MVLSVGT

-97 NEVSE
+97 NQVSE

-133 RVSDTVLL
+133 RVSDTVRLM
-141 KDCRISDDMGGAFAN
+141 DCQISEDMGVAFAN

-167 ILRLESM
+167 ILRLEGM
-174 GVDADAGEKI
+174 GGDADAGEKI

-209 LLASGPAAEYAA
+209 LIASGPAAEYAP
-221 PEEGMVMGSMAGV
+221 PEEGLIMGSMAGV
-234 ADPEHAEISMEEIE
+234 DDPENAEITLEEID

-259 KPWAESLKIDG
+259 EPWAEGLKIDG
-270 VDWASV
+270 VDWATV

-308 ASGQVL
+308 SSGQIL

-330 QELYYTETNE
+330 RELYYTETNE

-361 TYDSLTQGEWST
+361 TYDSLTQGNWST
-373 TFRLEKVKE
+373 TFRLEQVKE
-382 RLQSKLNL
+382 RLQSRQEL

-398 SVTISPV
+398 SVTVSPV
-405 ALTVRGSGD
+405 AVTVRGSGD
-414 MWDMSGEMPM
+414 LWDMGGEMP
-424 PEISIQLQDGTQVET
+424 EVRVWLQDGTQVEA
-439 SAAGTS
+439 SSAGTS
-445 VSDEGVTLNSMF
+445 IDGEDVTLNSMF
-457 NEILDLSQVKSVTLN
+457 NEILDLSQVKTVTLN
-472 GEVLDMEYITE
+472 GEPLEIEYVAE

>member
-44 VAPRRR
+44 VAPRHR
-50 PVRRVLAVAA
+50 PMRRVLAVAA

-65 MVLSAGT
+65 MVLSVGT

-97 NEVSE
+97 NQVSE

-133 RVSDTVLL
+133 RVSDTVRLM
-141 KDCRISDDMGGAFAN
+141 DCQISDDLGIAIAN

-167 ILRLESM
+167 ILRLEGM
-174 GVDADAGEKI
+174 GGDADAGEKI

-209 LLASGPAAEYAA
+209 LIASGPAAEYAP
-221 PEEGMVMGSMAGV
+221 PEEGLIMGSMAGV
-234 ADPEHAEISMEEIE
+234 DDPENAEITLEEID

-259 KPWAESLKIDG
+259 EPWAEGLKIDG
-270 VDWASV
+270 MDWATV

-308 ASGQVL
+308 ASGEVL

-330 QELYYTETNE
+330 RELYYTETNE

-361 TYDSLTQGEWST
+361 TYDSLTQGNWST
-373 TFRLEKVKE
+373 TFRLEQVKE
-382 RLQSKLNL
+382 RLQSRQEL

-398 SVTISPV
+398 SVTVSPV
-405 ALTVRGSGD
+405 AVTVRGSGD
-414 MWDMSGEMPM
+414 LWDLGGEMP
-424 PEISIQLQDGTQVET
+424 EVRVWLQDGTQVEA
-439 SAAGTS
+439 SSAGTS
-445 VSDEGVTLNSMF
+445 IDGEDVTLNSMF
-457 NEILDLSQVKSVTLN
+457 NEILDLSQVKTVTLN
-472 GEVLDMEYITE
+472 GEPLEMEYVAE

>member
-44 VAPRRR
+44 VAPHHR
-50 PVRRVLAVAA
+50 PMRRVLAVAA

-65 MVLSAGT
+65 MVLSVGT

-97 NEVSE
+97 NQVSE

-133 RVSDTVLL
+133 RVSDTVRLM
-141 KDCRISDDMGGAFAN
+141 DCQISDDLGIAIAN

-167 ILRLESM
+167 ILRLEGM
-174 GVDADAGEKI
+174 GGDADAGEKI

-209 LLASGPAAEYAA
+209 LIASGPAAEYAP
-221 PEEGMVMGSMAGV
+221 PEEGLIMGSMAGV
-234 ADPEHAEISMEEIE
+234 DDPENAEITLEEID

-259 KPWAESLKIDG
+259 EPWAEGLKIDG
-270 VDWASV
+270 VDWATV

-308 ASGQVL
+308 SSGQIL

-330 QELYYTETNE
+330 RELYYTETNE

-361 TYDSLTQGEWST
+361 TYDSLTQGNWST
-373 TFRLEKVKE
+373 TFRLEQVKE
-382 RLQSKLNL
+382 RLQSRQEL
-390 DLGGWTVE
+390 DLDGWTVE
-398 SVTISPV
+398 SVTVSPV
-405 ALTVRGSGD
+405 AVTVRGSGD
-414 MWDMSGEMPM
+414 LWDLGGEMP
-424 PEISIQLQDGTQVET
+424 EVRVWLQDGTQVEA
-439 SAAGTS
+439 SSAGTS
-445 VSDEGVTLNSMF
+445 IDGEDVTLNSMF
-457 NEILDLSQVKSVTLN
+457 NEILDLSQVKTVTLN
-472 GEVLDMEYITE
+472 GEPLKMEYVAE

>member
-44 VAPRRR
+44 VAPRHR
-50 PVRRVLAVAA
+50 PMRRVLAVAA

-65 MVLSAGT
+65 MVLSVGT

-97 NEVSE
+97 NQVSE

-133 RVSDTVLL
+133 RVSDTVRLM
-141 KDCRISDDMGGAFAN
+141 DCQISDDLGIAIAN

-167 ILRLESM
+167 ILRLEGM
-174 GVDADAGEKI
+174 GGDADAGEKI

-209 LLASGPAAEYAA
+209 LIASGPAAEYAP
-221 PEEGMVMGSMAGV
+221 PEEGLIMGSMAGV
-234 ADPEHAEISMEEIE
+234 DDPENAEITLEEID

-259 KPWAESLKIDG
+259 EPWAEGLKIDG
-270 VDWASV
+270 VDWATV

-308 ASGQVL
+308 SSGQIL

-330 QELYYTETNE
+330 RELYYTETNE

-361 TYDSLTQGEWST
+361 TYDSLTQGNWST
-373 TFRLEKVKE
+373 TFRLEQVKE
-382 RLQSKLNL
+382 RLQSRQEL

-398 SVTISPV
+398 SVTVSPV
-405 ALTVRGSGD
+405 AVTVRGSGD
-414 MWDMSGEMPM
+414 LWDLGGEMP
-424 PEISIQLQDGTQVET
+424 EVRVWLQDGTQVEA
-439 SAAGTS
+439 SSAGTS
-445 VSDEGVTLNSMF
+445 IDGEDVTLNSMF
-457 NEILDLSQVKSVTLN
+457 NEILDLSQVKTVTLN
-472 GEVLDMEYITE
+472 GEPLEMEYVAE

>member
-20 ELGSIQLDASQKS
+20 ELGSIQVDASQKS

-44 VAPRRR
+44 VAPRHR
-50 PVRRVLAVAA
+50 PMRRVLAVAA

-65 MVLSAGT
+65 MVLSVGT

-97 NEVSE
+97 NQVSE

-133 RVSDTVLL
+133 RVSDTVRLM
-141 KDCRISDDMGGAFAN
+141 DCQISDDLGIAIAN

-167 ILRLESM
+167 ILRLEGM
-174 GVDADAGEKI
+174 GGDADAGEKI

-209 LLASGPAAEYAA
+209 LIASGPAAEYAP
-221 PEEGMVMGSMAGV
+221 PEEGLIMGSMAGV
-234 ADPEHAEISMEEIE
+234 DDPENAEITLEEID

-259 KPWAESLKIDG
+259 EPWAEGLKIDG
-270 VDWASV
+270 VDWATV

-308 ASGQVL
+308 SSGQIL

-330 QELYYTETNE
+330 RELYYTEINE

-361 TYDSLTQGEWST
+361 TYDSLTQGNWST
-373 TFRLEKVKE
+373 TFRLEQVKE
-382 RLQSKLNL
+382 RLQSRQEL

-398 SVTISPV
+398 SVTVSPV
-405 ALTVRGSGD
+405 AVTVRGSGD
-414 MWDMSGEMPM
+414 LWDLGGEMP
-424 PEISIQLQDGTQVET
+424 EVRVWLQDGTQVEA
-439 SAAGTS
+439 SSAGTS
-445 VSDEGVTLNSMF
+445 IDGEDVTLNSMF
-457 NEILDLSQVKSVTLN
+457 NEILDLSQVKTVTLN
-472 GEVLDMEYITE
+472 GEPLEMEYVAE

>member
-44 VAPRRR
+44 VAPRHR
-50 PVRRVLAVAA
+50 PMRRVLAVAA

-65 MVLSAGT
+65 MVLSVGT

-97 NEVSE
+97 NQVSE

-133 RVSDTVLL
+133 RVSDTVRLM
-141 KDCRISDDMGGAFAN
+141 DCQISDDLGIAIAN

-167 ILRLESM
+167 ILRLEGM
-174 GVDADAGEKI
+174 DGDADAGKKI
-184 TVSARSLLSGEQQV
+184 TVSARSLLSGEQKV

-209 LLASGPAAEYAA
+209 LIASGPAAEYAP
-221 PEEGMVMGSMAGV
+221 PEEGLIMGSMAGV
-234 ADPEHAEISMEEIE
+234 DDPENAEITLEEID

-259 KPWAESLKIDG
+259 EPWAEGLKIDG
-270 VDWASV
+270 VDWATV

-308 ASGQVL
+308 SSGQIL

-330 QELYYTETNE
+330 RELYYTETNE

-361 TYDSLTQGEWST
+361 TYDSLTQGNWST
-373 TFRLEKVKE
+373 TFRLEQVKE
-382 RLQSKLNL
+382 RLQSRQEL

-398 SVTISPV
+398 SVTVSPV
-405 ALTVRGSGD
+405 AVTVRGSGD
-414 MWDMSGEMPM
+414 LWDLGGEMP
-424 PEISIQLQDGTQVET
+424 EVRVWLQDGTQVEA
-439 SAAGTS
+439 SSAGTS
-445 VSDEGVTLNSMF
+445 IDGEDVTLNSMF
-457 NEILDLSQVKSVTLN
+457 NEILDLSQVKTVTLN
-472 GEVLDMEYITE
+472 GEPLEMEYVAE

>member
-44 VAPRRR
+44 VAPRHR

-65 MVLSAGT
+65 MVLSVGT

-97 NEVSE
+97 NQVSE

-133 RVSDTVLL
+133 RVSDTVRLM
-141 KDCRISDDMGGAFAN
+141 DCQISDDLGIAIAN

-167 ILRLESM
+167 ILRLEGM
-174 GVDADAGEKI
+174 DGDADAGKKI
-184 TVSARSLLSGEQQV
+184 TVSARSLLSGEQKV

-209 LLASGPAAEYAA
+209 LIASGPAAEYAP
-221 PEEGMVMGSMAGV
+221 PEEGLIMGSKAGV
-234 ADPEHAEISMEEIE
+234 DDPENAEITLEEID
-248 QLKDSGKVPVL
+248 QLKDFGKVPVL
-259 KPWAESLKIDG
+259 EPWAEGLKIDG
-270 VDWASV
+270 VDWATV

-308 ASGQVL
+308 SSGQIL

-330 QELYYTETNE
+330 RELYYTEINE

-361 TYDSLTQGEWST
+361 TYDSLTQGNWST
-373 TFRLEKVKE
+373 TFRLEQVKE
-382 RLQSKLNL
+382 RLQSRQEL

-398 SVTISPV
+398 SVTVSPV
-405 ALTVRGSGD
+405 AVTVRGSGD
-414 MWDMSGEMPM
+414 LWDLGSEMP
-424 PEISIQLQDGTQVET
+424 EVRVWLQDGTQVEA
-439 SAAGTS
+439 SSAGTS
-445 VSDEGVTLNSMF
+445 IDGEDVTLNSMF
-457 NEILDLSQVKSVTLN
+457 NEILDLSQVKTVTLN
-472 GEVLDMEYITE
+472 GEPLKMEYVAE

>member
-44 VAPRRR
+44 VAPRHR
-50 PVRRVLAVAA
+50 PMRRVLAVAA

-65 MVLSAGT
+65 MVLSVGT

-97 NEVSE
+97 NQVSE

-133 RVSDTVLL
+133 RVSDTVRLM
-141 KDCRISDDMGGAFAN
+141 DCQISDDLGIAIAN

-167 ILRLESM
+167 ILRLEGM
-174 GVDADAGEKI
+174 GGDADAGEKI

-209 LLASGPAAEYAA
+209 LIASGPAAEYAP
-221 PEEGMVMGSMAGV
+221 PEEGLIMGSMAGV
-234 ADPEHAEISMEEIE
+234 DDPENAEITLEEID

-259 KPWAESLKIDG
+259 EPWAEGLKIDG
-270 VDWASV
+270 MDWATV

-308 ASGQVL
+308 ASGEVL

-330 QELYYTETNE
+330 RELYYTETNE

-361 TYDSLTQGEWST
+361 TYDSLTQGNWST
-373 TFRLEKVKE
+373 TFRLEQVKE
-382 RLQSKLNL
+382 RLQSRQEL

-398 SVTISPV
+398 SVTVSPV
-405 ALTVRGSGD
+405 AVTVRGSGD
-414 MWDMSGEMPM
+414 LWDLGGEMP
-424 PEISIQLQDGTQVET
+424 EVRVWLQDGTQVDA
-439 SAAGTS
+439 SSAGTS
-445 VSDEGVTLNSMF
+445 IDGEDVTLNSMF
-457 NEILDLSQVKSVTLN
+457 NEILDLSQVKTVTLN
-472 GEVLDMEYITE
+472 GEPLEMEYVAE

>member
-44 VAPRRR
+44 VAPHHR
-50 PVRRVLAVAA
+50 PMRRVLAVAA

-65 MVLSAGT
+65 MVLSVGT

-97 NEVSE
+97 NQVSE

-133 RVSDTVLL
+133 RVSDTVRLM
-141 KDCRISDDMGGAFAN
+141 DCQISDDLGIAIAN

-167 ILRLESM
+167 ILRLEGM
-174 GVDADAGEKI
+174 GGDADAGEKI

-209 LLASGPAAEYAA
+209 LIASGPAAEYAP
-221 PEEGMVMGSMAGV
+221 PEEGLIMGSMAGV
-234 ADPEHAEISMEEIE
+234 DDPENAEITLEEID

-259 KPWAESLKIDG
+259 EPWAEGLKIDG
-270 VDWASV
+270 VDWATV

-308 ASGQVL
+308 SSGQIL

-330 QELYYTETNE
+330 RELYYTETNE

-361 TYDSLTQGEWST
+361 TYDSLTQGNWST
-373 TFRLEKVKE
+373 TFRLEQVKE
-382 RLQSKLNL
+382 RLQSRQEL

-398 SVTISPV
+398 SVTVSPV
-405 ALTVRGSGD
+405 AVTVRGSGD
-414 MWDMSGEMPM
+414 LWDLGGEMP
-424 PEISIQLQDGTQVET
+424 EVRVWLQDGTQVDA
-439 SAAGTS
+439 SSAGTS
-445 VSDEGVTLNSMF
+445 IDGEDVTLNSMF
-457 NEILDLSQVKSVTLN
+457 NEILDLSQVKTVTLN
-472 GEVLDMEYITE
+472 GEPLEMEYVAE